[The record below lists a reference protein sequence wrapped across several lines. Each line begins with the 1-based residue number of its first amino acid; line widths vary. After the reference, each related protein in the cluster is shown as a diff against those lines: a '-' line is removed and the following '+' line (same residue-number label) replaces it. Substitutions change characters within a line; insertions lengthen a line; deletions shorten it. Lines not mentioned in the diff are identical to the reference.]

1 MTCVEELPKFGNRR
15 AQLVQRVLDVDE
27 VTLGPS
33 RELTVQMCEVAA
45 FGDILVENVRECL
58 EGRPDVCA
66 QSPRTRRQQADSK
79 RQMASSVRGM
89 VTPRDPRDALW
100 LAGIV
105 RNVLANLSDDRLQH
119 FTRERLAHFSLS
131 STVPFVQDVKV
142 PLGGTKKYLSV
153 LWWGAPGEKQTH
165 RSASF

>member
-1 MTCVEELPKFGNRR
+1 
-15 AQLVQRVLDVDE
+15 
-27 VTLGPS
+27 
-33 RELTVQMCEVAA
+33 MCEVAA

-66 QSPRTRRQQADSK
+66 QSPRTRRQQVDSK

-119 FTRERLAHFSLS
+119 FTRERLAHFSHS
-131 STVPFVQDVKV
+131 STVPFK
-142 PLGGTKKYLSV
+142 KKYPKV
-153 LWWGAPGEKQTH
+153 LKISWGAPGQKQTN